1 MSSSVLINKKIEE
14 FINYLN
20 IMNRPLDTFNP
31 NLNGVFLKKE
41 KY

>member
-14 FINYLN
+14 LINYLS

-31 NLNGVFLKKE
+31 NLNGVLKKE